1 MGGHTVG
8 GHSAGKCGPHTV
20 SAEFRRQRVDS
31 VRGRSTPTSLGDVVD
46 SVSNPSTLE
55 ALSPVDV
62 AQIFESL
69 RDYVAV
75 HEPVFDDFDAV
86 VDLRLIWW
94 NRGYQAVRVL
104 PVQVGQ
110 SLTATYFEPEV
121 ALEFANKAWNSGHS
135 FQLFELGPEKRD
147 RYRTPGA
154 SVVIS
159 VDWQRVGNLI
169 VEVGSDLTEY
179 RALQMQLADQR
190 SLAFVANRDRAL
202 LAERERIARNL
213 HDSVIQQIYAASLG
227 LSAVVAQRTSLDG
240 AARATDQETER
251 IREIADRLS
260 DLIKAIRDE
269 IFDVAQDPAGSLV
282 RDLENVL
289 VPIVSPTP
297 IEMTLDVVPIDVVD
311 QQILTHLRSVVREA
325 VSNAVRHAHCSRIA
339 VHVHRP
345 TIDRLELKI
354 HDNGVGIPSSPERRS
369 GMANIDDRA
378 RDLGGWSTIERIQ
391 PGGTMVTWSIPLPSG
406 SVKP

>member
-1 MGGHTVG
+1 
-8 GHSAGKCGPHTV
+8 
-20 SAEFRRQRVDS
+20 
-31 VRGRSTPTSLGDVVD
+31 
-46 SVSNPSTLE
+46 
-55 ALSPVDV
+55 
-62 AQIFESL
+62 
-69 RDYVAV
+69 AV
-75 HEPVFDDFDAV
+75 HEPVFDEFDAV
-86 VDLRLIWW
+86 VDLRLLWW
-94 NRGYQAVRVL
+94 NRGYQTVRVL

-121 ALEFANKAWNSGHS
+121 ALEFANKAWNSGHA

-179 RALQMQLADQR
+179 RALQVQLADQR

-227 LSAVVAQRTSLDG
+227 LNAVVAQRTSLDG

-269 IFDVAQDPAGSLV
+269 IFDVSQDPAGSLV

-345 TIDRLELKI
+345 TVDRLELKI
-354 HDNGVGIPSSPERRS
+354 HDNGVGIPSSPEHRS
-369 GMANIDDRA
+369 GTANIDDRA